1 MLSAG
6 LKGIEKNY
14 ELPPEATTNL
24 YEMSRAEQKD
34 LGVASLPSNL
44 SEALDEME
52 ASELV
57 REALGDHIF
66 EWFLRNK
73 RTEWNEYQ
81 RQVTPF
87 EIDQYLPN
95 W

>member
-1 MLSAG
+1 
-6 LKGIEKNY
+6 
-14 ELPPEATTNL
+14 
-24 YEMSRAEQKD
+24 MSRAEQKD

-73 RTEWNEYQ
+73 EQSGMSINVKLHLLKSTSIFL
-81 RQVTPF
+81 TGSKKF
-87 EIDQYLPN
+87 
-95 W
+95 